1 MGMFSCA
8 KWTEWN
14 LDPTKISRYTVIW
27 QLATVLTLLLPKTTT
42 YTTLSAVNSKQPK
55 KVQLIPHFEIL
66 IGASQDPAQLI
77 VWTPDPSGHAVR
89 RVWGPEYSIN
99 MSRIRFKSSH
109 LVQCLRKGP
118 LKKHR
123 RLAKAIVITCDLH
136 VITCL
141 CHSHSVVLGSKFNF
155 YACANILNWQV
166 PKNGDSRW
174 LLWDVSVR
182 SSSTWRCVFW
192 SHHIVSD

>member
-1 MGMFSCA
+1 M
-8 KWTEWN
+8 
-14 LDPTKISRYTVIW
+14 
-27 QLATVLTLLLPKTTT
+27 
-42 YTTLSAVNSKQPK
+42 NSKQPK

-123 RLAKAIVITCDLH
+123 RLAKAIVITCDYMWLRAFATPTLWECLRMRRSWTLTPKLH
-136 VITCL
+136 CGPQCSFGVKVQLLRMRKHSQLASSQKWRLEVATLRCL
-141 CHSHSVVLGSKFNF
+141 SSLPIHLKVCVLIPPYYQWLTEGAGRAFWTSD
-155 YACANILNWQV
+155 I
-166 PKNGDSRW
+166 SRIIC
-174 LLWDVSVR
+174 
-182 SSSTWRCVFW
+182 RCRL
-192 SHHIVSD
+192 

>member
-1 MGMFSCA
+1 M
-8 KWTEWN
+8 
-14 LDPTKISRYTVIW
+14 
-27 QLATVLTLLLPKTTT
+27 LTLLLPKTTT

-77 VWTPDPSGHAVR
+77 VWTPDSSGHAVR

-123 RLAKAIVITCDLH
+123 RLAKAIVITCDYVPLPLPQCSFGVKVQLLRMRKH
-136 VITCL
+136 SQLASSQKWRLEVATLRCL
-141 CHSHSVVLGSKFNF
+141 SSLPIHLKVCVLIPPYYQWLTEGAGRAFWTSD
-155 YACANILNWQV
+155 I
-166 PKNGDSRW
+166 SRIIC
-174 LLWDVSVR
+174 
-182 SSSTWRCVFW
+182 RCRL
-192 SHHIVSD
+192 